1 MSVEPQSRARRKL
14 LAVARQ
20 SATALGPSLPP
31 ALFVTDPARIAD
43 PRTVANGLPAGF
55 GMVYRH
61 FGAPDRAR
69 MAEDLARICRRRGVA
84 LLIAA
89 DPALAMKVHADGVHW
104 PFRLRQGVRRWQS
117 RFALQTV
124 SAHSGRELRAA
135 ARLPVDAVL
144 LSTVFASGSASAGG
158 AMGAGR
164 FMRRVKAAGVPVYAL
179 GGVTAE
185 NAGRITGCA
194 GFAAVEGMR
203 PFEKAAD

>member
-144 LSTVFASGSASAGG
+144 LSTVFASGSASAGA

-185 NAGRITGCA
+185 NAGRIAGCA